1 MQRPTS
7 IIWFERIMF
16 GTLALGAIQ
25 GLLLWP
31 SIASVAGPA
40 FLLTVEA
47 GVLAFFAAL
56 TLFVSRRRSK
66 VAKWILIALAVVG
79 VAITVMHYLQGR
91 YLGVPLIGLIQ
102 SVGQLL
108 AYGLLFT
115 DQSRQWLRGEE
126 PTSLNS
132 AFK

>member
-1 MQRPTS
+1 MQRPAG

-25 GLLLWP
+25 SWLLWP
-31 SIASVAGPA
+31 SITSVAGPA

-47 GVLAFFAAL
+47 GVLAFFAGL
-56 TLFVSRRRSK
+56 TLLVSRRRSNI
-66 VAKWILIALAVVG
+66 AKWILIALAVVG
-79 VAITVMHYLQGR
+79 FPFTVTHYLQGR

-115 DQSRQWLRGEE
+115 DQSRKWLRRDEAK
-126 PTSLNS
+126 TLNS
-132 AFK
+132 VFE